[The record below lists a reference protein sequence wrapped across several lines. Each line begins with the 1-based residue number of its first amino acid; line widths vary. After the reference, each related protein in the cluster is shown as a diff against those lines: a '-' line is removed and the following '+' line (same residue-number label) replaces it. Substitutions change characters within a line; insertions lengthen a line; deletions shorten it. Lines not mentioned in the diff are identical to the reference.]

1 MIAKITSGA
10 SMYGALAY
18 NEEKIGK
25 GTANVLA

>member
-18 NEEKIGK
+18 NEEKIVK
-25 GTANVLA
+25 DTACVLA